1 MDGLEN
7 SLTVSLTESLVESL
21 NESTYNRQGNTV
33 HKKRRNRQHLAEFEP
48 NNILVMKLP
57 LFQKAGAILAL

>member
-33 HKKRRNRQHLAEFEP
+33 HKKRRNRQ
-48 NNILVMKLP
+48 
-57 LFQKAGAILAL
+57 